1 MKRYDLWFS
10 SIHVVDKMHI
20 VLSELSPGWSVLSG
34 AVLAYRWSPCA
45 PLRTRSL
52 ALDRAHQPLHT
63 YIHTSTA
70 RCACRRRC
78 PHAYRRAH
86 VRVIGPACA
95 FRGPRTGR
103 DAVCAGT
110 RRARPIKIAA
120 FPHQQ
125 AEKSPQNQHV
135 LSYNPKQ
142 GDVGR
147 VVAPQMTKTGGPRVT
162 GYLCVMGDLNPQPAD

>member
-10 SIHVVDKMHI
+10 SMHVVDKMHI

-34 AVLAYRWSPCA
+34 AVLVYRWSPCA

-110 RRARPIKIAA
+110 RRARPTKIAA

-135 LSYNPKQ
+135 LSYNPRF
-142 GDVGR
+142 V
-147 VVAPQMTKTGGPRVT
+147 
-162 GYLCVMGDLNPQPAD
+162 L